1 MDLPLPNR
9 SPVCS
14 TDPEQQDNR
23 KKHLRAFLPR
33 SPEAPRLSLGLN
45 RVFQREKRKLSDTWI
60 CQSKQESDTW
70 VQRGHDRSFQPY
82 SPMGWRVALRS
93 GRVHK
98 LCQRLRSSGSRYAQ
112 HRSHIRQLRRA
123 RTIRHGP
130 GRASGRA
137 NWCGD
142 GPGRPRPT
150 RGRHTRRPGGRVV
163 CTGID
168 NPGSNVFPASRPV
181 WQWGGTRYN
190 FYLALRLMRRRVV
203 ATPLFISRVAKGMC
217 RSPDSCSTEALALSL
232 SKSVRPTLA
241 THKKSWTFCRRA
253 SHDVVPVESAKRRRI
268 GKQ

>member
-1 MDLPLPNR
+1 MDAERRRCTVRVRVGIRR
-9 SPVCS
+9 SASSCS
-14 TDPEQQDNR
+14 TGGV
-23 KKHLRAFLPR
+23 
-33 SPEAPRLSLGLN
+33 RLNCG
-45 RVFQREKRKLSDTWI
+45 
-60 CQSKQESDTW
+60 
-70 VQRGHDRSFQPY
+70 VQRGHNRSFQPY

-98 LCQRLRSSGSRYAQ
+98 LCQRLRSSGST
-112 HRSHIRQLRRA
+112 HRSHRQLRRA

-190 FYLALRLMRRRVV
+190 FDLVAMLMSKQSTDIRRNVE
-203 ATPLFISRVAKGMC
+203 P
-217 RSPDSCSTEALALSL
+217 TE
-232 SKSVRPTLA
+232 PTL
-241 THKKSWTFCRRA
+241 KQSWSFCWPSRWA
-253 SHDVVPVESAKRRRI
+253 GTPEFSSEVSVP
-268 GKQ
+268 

>member
-1 MDLPLPNR
+1 
-9 SPVCS
+9 
-14 TDPEQQDNR
+14 
-23 KKHLRAFLPR
+23 
-33 SPEAPRLSLGLN
+33 
-45 RVFQREKRKLSDTWI
+45 
-60 CQSKQESDTW
+60 
-70 VQRGHDRSFQPY
+70 
-82 SPMGWRVALRS
+82 MGWRVALRS

-98 LCQRLRSSGSRYAQ
+98 LCQRLRSSGSRYAR
-112 HRSHIRQLRRA
+112 HRSHMRQLRRA

-190 FYLALRLMRRRVV
+190 FYLALRLMRRLVMAGHHFTSR
-203 ATPLFISRVAKGMC
+203 ATVSVW
-217 RSPDSCSTEALALSL
+217 RSLHCCSTEAATLM
-232 SKSVRPTLA
+232 SKSTRKASPAVKMSRSFCWRSEATLCRPGRTTLHLSVRNA
-241 THKKSWTFCRRA
+241 GSA
-253 SHDVVPVESAKRRRI
+253 SSSIALFF
-268 GKQ
+268 

>member
-1 MDLPLPNR
+1 MRQATHLFTTR
-9 SPVCS
+9 ICHSPHCCS
-14 TDPEQQDNR
+14 TAAVQ
-23 KKHLRAFLPR
+23 
-33 SPEAPRLSLGLN
+33 ST
-45 RVFQREKRKLSDTWI
+45 QR
-60 CQSKQESDTW
+60 

-98 LCQRLRSSGSRYAQ
+98 LCQRLRSSGSRYAR

-168 NPGSNVFPASRPV
+168 NPGSNVFPASRSV
-181 WQWGGTRYN
+181 WQWGGTCYN
-190 FYLALRLMRRRVV
+190 FYLAVQSTQRTLITARHH
-203 ATPLFISRVAKGMC
+203 FISRAATVVCSGELTLEGV
-217 RSPDSCSTEALALSL
+217 SP
-232 SKSVRPTLA
+232 
-241 THKKSWTFCRRA
+241 
-253 SHDVVPVESAKRRRI
+253 
-268 GKQ
+268 

>member
-1 MDLPLPNR
+1 MW
-9 SPVCS
+9 
-14 TDPEQQDNR
+14 
-23 KKHLRAFLPR
+23 
-33 SPEAPRLSLGLN
+33 RLSDSCWTEAALRLM
-45 RVFQREKRKLSDTWI
+45 RR
-60 CQSKQESDTW
+60 

-98 LCQRLRSSGSRYAQ
+98 LCQRLRSSGSRYAR

-168 NPGSNVFPASRPV
+168 NPGGNVFPASRPV

-190 FYLALRLMRRRVV
+190 FYLALWLMRRIFMVTHLFTSRA
-203 ATPLFISRVAKGMC
+203 ATCGPPKNQTPRRTCGDRQPPATLFPLCCLSHVRRPDPVSQTTCLRLSTGHTIQHTPPPQQHLSAYKPTSGSRWEARC
-217 RSPDSCSTEALALSL
+217 PPSSC
-232 SKSVRPTLA
+232 
-241 THKKSWTFCRRA
+241 W
-253 SHDVVPVESAKRRRI
+253 
-268 GKQ
+268 

>member
-1 MDLPLPNR
+1 MR
-9 SPVCS
+9 
-14 TDPEQQDNR
+14 
-23 KKHLRAFLPR
+23 
-33 SPEAPRLSLGLN
+33 G
-45 RVFQREKRKLSDTWI
+45 
-60 CQSKQESDTW
+60 

-93 GRVHK
+93 GRAHK
-98 LCQRLRSSGSRYAQ
+98 LCQRLRSSGSRYER

-150 RGRHTRRPGGRVV
+150 RGRHARRPGGRVV

-190 FYLALRLMRRRVV
+190 FYLALRSMRGMLM
-203 ATPLFISRVAKGMC
+203 AAQLFTSRVPTGILGGELTLEGVSPSAVRQGRLKIE
-217 RSPDSCSTEALALSL
+217 RSHRHLEIATLCWTEALRLPKCTRSAVS
-232 SKSVRPTLA
+232 TA
-241 THKKSWTFCRRA
+241 KKSRSFCRTGEQSATSRA
-253 SHDVVPVESAKRRRI
+253 ALLFEMLCCIPK
-268 GKQ
+268 

>member
-1 MDLPLPNR
+1 MGSWRPRD
-9 SPVCS
+9 SCS
-14 TDPEQQDNR
+14 TEAA
-23 KKHLRAFLPR
+23 LRLMR
-33 SPEAPRLSLGLN
+33 R
-45 RVFQREKRKLSDTWI
+45 
-60 CQSKQESDTW
+60 
-70 VQRGHDRSFQPY
+70 VQRGRDRSFQPY
-82 SPMGWRVALRS
+82 SPMGWRVALRC

-98 LCQRLRSSGSRYAQ
+98 LCQRLRSSGSRYAR

-190 FYLALRLMRRRVV
+190 FYLAMRLTRRMMRATRLFTRRTATGRCWTRCADPPARSSCRAWCTCPQSTMRR
-203 ATPLFISRVAKGMC
+203 
-217 RSPDSCSTEALALSL
+217 
-232 SKSVRPTLA
+232 
-241 THKKSWTFCRRA
+241 
-253 SHDVVPVESAKRRRI
+253 
-268 GKQ
+268 Q